1 MDATKQMLILN
12 FISKTNKISI
22 GKALSL
28 MEKNQEKGFKW
39 WNLF

>member
-28 MEKNQEKGFKW
+28 MEKNQKKECKW